1 MGNKKKSDGVI
12 ATIERLTGQTPCPVF
27 LRNSLNKYIYEEA
40 LFEDARKGRAGKSK
54 RQGKL
59 IQGETDAL
67 VMNVL
72 NLDQVFNG
80 ATTAVVRIVSGE
92 VEGKELEEMLERATA
107 ELQRRFDAYGY
118 WELPETSCSGMI

>member
-1 MGNKKKSDGVI
+1 MGNKKKSEGVI

-27 LRNSLNKYIYEEA
+27 LRNSLNKYLYEEA

-92 VEGKELEEMLERATA
+92 VEGKELEE
-107 ELQRRFDAYGY
+107 
-118 WELPETSCSGMI
+118 